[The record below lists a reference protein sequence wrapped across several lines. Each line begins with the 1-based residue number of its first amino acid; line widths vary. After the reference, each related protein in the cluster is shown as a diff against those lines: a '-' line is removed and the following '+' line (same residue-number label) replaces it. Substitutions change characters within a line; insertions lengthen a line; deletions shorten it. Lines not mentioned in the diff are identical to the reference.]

1 MHLSSLQQQAS
12 GSRFAREPRDAGMGR
27 RHALEGDARP
37 GDVLALAGGALV
49 RDRNANGLIDGAD
62 ARLDGADARL
72 DVLAIEVAGARR
84 GLLVDVR
91 G

>member
-62 ARLDGADARL
+62 ARLD
-72 DVLAIEVAGARR
+72 VLAIEVAGARR

>member
-12 GSRFAREPRDAGMGR
+12 GSRFAREPRHTGMGR
-27 RHALEGDARP
+27 RYDLEGDARP

-49 RDRNANGLIDGAD
+49 RDRNENGLIDGP
-62 ARLDGADARL
+62 DARL
-72 DVLAIEVAGARR
+72 DVLVGIDDGARR
-84 GLLVDVR
+84 GVLIDVR